1 MHVLGK
7 ASIGLLVKIK
17 YKKTHFGR
25 PVILKMF
32 GCKGARISYPL
43 ERVLVYTRG
52 VSRPRG
58 LLEGKLRWVVQG
70 WVYGRVNFAL
80 LCLVQDLLWSG
91 PLIGTEEDCLGKTRD
106 VEWHGVL
113 VQVSEK
119 MGVAVR
125 VLSYKMLVEKDWI
138 KHRHKFDSHQV
149 LVVSQSSVAVVYSAV
164 TAQPLQ
170 ERHVFF
176 QTIASQVQLITGI
189 VSLLSGK

>member
-1 MHVLGK
+1 MKTSHPAIHHPQTPQMKKVMESQHVRDNG
-7 ASIGLLVKIK
+7 GQ
-17 YKKTHFGR
+17 
-25 PVILKMF
+25 
-32 GCKGARISYPL
+32 
-43 ERVLVYTRG
+43 ETRA
-52 VSRPRG
+52 VT
-58 LLEGKLRWVVQG
+58 LMVEL
-70 WVYGRVNFAL
+70 A
-80 LCLVQDLLWSG
+80 QDLLWNG
-91 PLIGTEEDCLGKTRD
+91 PLIGTEEDSLGKMLD

-125 VLSYKMLVEKDWI
+125 VLNYKMLVEKDWI
-138 KHRHKFDSHQV
+138 KHRHEFDGHQV